1 MEILKK
7 LFIKFFG
14 KIWYLLVNNIVMKK
28 KIIRLTEEDL
38 VRIVKKVVNE
48 QYFQDNLSPSSVQ
61 DEPEVFSWKPYFD
74 NLTNSLDSYF
84 DTIEGP
90 VDVKRFGDKVRT
102 EFYQMM
108 NDADRPI
115 DDEHTNLYNEF
126 RLRFNSKLKDL
137 IKKYGK
143 Q

>member
-1 MEILKK
+1 MGRQIILSEEEK
-7 LFIKFFG
+7 L
-14 KIWYLLVNNIVMKK
+14 NIQKMYGL
-28 KIIRLTEEDL
+28 I
-38 VRIVKKVVNE
+38 NE
-48 QYFQDNLSPSSVQ
+48 QYFQDSLSPSPLQ
-61 DEPEVFSWKPYFD
+61 DEPEVFSWGPYFD
-74 NLTNSLDSYF
+74 DLTNSLDSYF
-84 DTIEGP
+84 DTIKGP

-126 RLRFNSKLKDL
+126 RLRFNSKLKEL
-137 IKKYGK
+137 IKTYGK